1 MTFPQSQCGQLSVTL
16 ILLPTPRSLA
26 AAPQPLNGT
35 SGYCSSSSLLDFMAL
50 YFHHTRWIHTEK
62 QKKSIRGRIK
72 HSCTHILTHQSLFWQ
87 EAAAE
92 TPTHSEDF
100 RFHAASTP
108 VSGVRGS
115 ADQIVKFAA
124 HYFHSWTLSEQLCMN
139 HKSSLS

>member
-1 MTFPQSQCGQLSVTL
+1 MTFSQSQCGQLSVTL

-62 QKKSIRGRIK
+62 QKKSIRGRIA
-72 HSCTHILTHQSLFWQ
+72 HSCTHILSHQGLFWQ

-92 TPTHSEDF
+92 MPTHSKDF
-100 RFHAASTP
+100 RTPASDR
-108 VSGVRGS
+108 SDE
-115 ADQIVKFAA
+115 DQLIRSLSLQL
-124 HYFHSWTLSEQLCMN
+124 HYFHSLSLSEQLCMN
-139 HKSSLS
+139 HSSNQLF